1 MTVAVEDMRAMSDEE
16 LLGLYAA
23 GEEAAL
29 TVAAERD
36 QATANAAR
44 IAPAHRAQEAI
55 REEWHNQALAD
66 YAAAR
71 ASMTCKGTMFSPEG
85 FANGPA
91 DEFSLWTVRDSDA
104 RRWAS
109 RELREWWDLHGRLT
123 VGKYAK
129 QRADAIR
136 AAREDTATREA
147 GSDEGFDRRAGLAEM
162 RRAEFDMSAALGAV
176 RERRRQGASRVRPA
190 RRQRASRICSAS
202 RTTANRRGSYEHG
215 PDRGRRGRES
225 PASVAPRREVT
236 GQVVRRPAS
245 QAARPPAKPID
256 GAMLADL
263 TDDGSGITAT

>member
-16 LLGLYAA
+16 LLAA
-23 GEEAAL
+23 FRSDEQ
-29 TVAAERD
+29 AAEAYAEAQRRD
-36 QATANAAR
+36 QAAANAAR
-44 IAPAHRAQEAI
+44 IAPARQALDAI
-55 REEWHNQALAD
+55 REEWHEAALAH

-136 AAREDTATREA
+136 AAQEDTATREA
-147 GSDEGFDRRAGLAEM
+147 SDGETSGY
-162 RRAEFDMSAALGAV
+162 
-176 RERRRQGASRVRPA
+176 RPA
-190 RRQRASRICSAS
+190 GRI
-202 RTTANRRGSYEHG
+202 GG
-215 PDRGRRGRES
+215 G
-225 PASVAPRREVT
+225 
-236 GQVVRRPAS
+236 
-245 QAARPPAKPID
+245 
-256 GAMLADL
+256 
-263 TDDGSGITAT
+263 